1 MLTGLLSA
9 TMTGIICT
17 MMVTEECTVLVAEY
31 ARRLA
36 RRLLMVTLSRE
47 LQQTLMT
54 SFSMPVCPPS
64 LIFKSDEFPAA
75 ETST

>member
-1 MLTGLLSA
+1 
-9 TMTGIICT
+9 
-17 MMVTEECTVLVAEY
+17 MVTGECTVLVAEY
-31 ARRLA
+31 ARRLG
-36 RRLLMVTLSRE
+36 RRLLHVSRE